1 MPRAAGHRDPRV
13 VGAWLTAF
21 AQGRLV
27 KSMQMGSVAFDDL
40 ALSCLESALFDE
52 ERGAD
57 GDPTSQRERQRSGAW
72 QKREPVL
79 QRTTRGGAKAVQSRA
94 QLGGRGA
101 GRLRN

>member
-57 GDPTSQRERQRSGAW
+57 GDPTSQRERQRSG
-72 QKREPVL
+72 
-79 QRTTRGGAKAVQSRA
+79 GG
-94 QLGGRGA
+94 GGPELTEGEAEGSAGALCGQTDGLRGA
-101 GRLRN
+101 DAWR